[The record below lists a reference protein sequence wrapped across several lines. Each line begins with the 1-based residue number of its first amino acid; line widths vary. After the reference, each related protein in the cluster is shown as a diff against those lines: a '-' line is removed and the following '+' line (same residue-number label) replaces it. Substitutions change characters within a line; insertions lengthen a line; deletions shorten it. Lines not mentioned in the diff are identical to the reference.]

1 MSARLRWSRAVDA
14 AVWTVAAS
22 GCALSYDSIQSAAE
36 AHVDFEP
43 LSYLLPLATDG
54 AAIAA
59 AARYVLDRRQG
70 LSGRG
75 WQGLAWSAIG
85 ASIALNVVGRD
96 LVDALWHVA
105 GPAVLAAVTELY
117 AHRAARQFV
126 AERHQAHELGA
137 GVGIPRRL
145 WVTAPVSS
153 WRLWLWMARTGT
165 RDSVAARIALGRY
178 AAAREALRA
187 ACAGRAYRRMRRVAA
202 RQLRAA
208 TLAPASVLD
217 VLGWSGGRV
226 PPADAPAALRALLA
240 TALAGGPAPTTVE
253 AVVSTGTRPVDPTAS
268 VEVDG
273 GTGRVLDP
281 SPDRVPGRVEGP
293 GRLGRVE
300 MTHGSRP
307 TGMTHG
313 SSPFAPAR
321 GGRSGRGETS
331 CGSRPAAS
339 TAPVRG
345 RDEAQVRAE
354 LVAALREGR
363 LTASSSVEEVRRV
376 LGMAWRTARPWQARL
391 AELAAEATQSA
402 VEVDPGVTTQ
412 VEAPAGGD
420 VASVEAE
427 VHNPVEAGE
436 ETSGR
441 SIEPCEVDLD
451 RAAVLDPAA
460 VAAAVE
466 VDLALPVEPVSVE
479 VDRSVLGA
487 VA

>member
-1 MSARLRWSRAVDA
+1 MADPDVSGVRQAAGAAVVAVSTRLRWSRAVDA

-137 GVGIPRRL
+137 EVGIPRRL
-145 WVTAPVSS
+145 WVTAPGSS

-165 RDSVAARIALGRY
+165 RDAVAARIALGRY

-187 ACAGRAYRRMRRVAA
+187 ACAGRAYQRMRRVAA

-217 VLGWSGGRV
+217 VLGWSGGG
-226 PPADAPAALRALLA
+226 AAGRRASGIA
-240 TALAGGPAPTTVE
+240 GPAGHR
-253 AVVSTGTRPVDPTAS
+253 SCRWSRPDHGR
-268 VEVDG
+268 G
-273 GTGRVLDP
+273 GRLNRHTPGR
-281 SPDRVPGRVEGP
+281 PDRVGRGRRVDGSSARPVPGSCAGSGRRAGSPRQGRDDSWVAPDRHDSWVEPVRPGPRGSVGSGRDLVRVEAGCLDRPGPGP
-293 GRLGRVE
+293 GRGPGAGR
-300 MTHGSRP
+300 TGGS
-307 TGMTHG
+307 
-313 SSPFAPAR
+313 PA
-321 GGRSGRGETS
+321 
-331 CGSRPAAS
+331 
-339 TAPVRG
+339 
-345 RDEAQVRAE
+345 
-354 LVAALREGR
+354 
-363 LTASSSVEEVRRV
+363 
-376 LGMAWRTARPWQARL
+376 
-391 AELAAEATQSA
+391 
-402 VEVDPGVTTQ
+402 
-412 VEAPAGGD
+412 
-420 VASVEAE
+420 
-427 VHNPVEAGE
+427 
-436 ETSGR
+436 
-441 SIEPCEVDLD
+441 
-451 RAAVLDPAA
+451 
-460 VAAAVE
+460 
-466 VDLALPVEPVSVE
+466 
-479 VDRSVLGA
+479 
-487 VA
+487 